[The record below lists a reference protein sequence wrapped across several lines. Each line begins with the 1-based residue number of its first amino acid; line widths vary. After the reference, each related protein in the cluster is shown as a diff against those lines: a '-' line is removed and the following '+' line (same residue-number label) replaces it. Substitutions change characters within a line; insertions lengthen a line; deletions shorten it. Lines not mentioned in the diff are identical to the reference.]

1 VRQIAKDA
9 ERLKSSLESV
19 LAASSIPPPPAE
31 YITAAQ
37 FAEREGITPKSA
49 HARLNGNAALES
61 GMCRVPGVRNA
72 LRCWWVKGTP
82 K

>member
-1 VRQIAKDA
+1 MRQIAKDA

-19 LAASSIPPPPAE
+19 LASSSVPPPPSE

-37 FAEREGITPKSA
+37 FAEREGIAPNSA
-49 HARLNGNAALES
+49 RARLNGNAALES

-72 LRCWWVKGTP
+72 VRCWWVKGTR